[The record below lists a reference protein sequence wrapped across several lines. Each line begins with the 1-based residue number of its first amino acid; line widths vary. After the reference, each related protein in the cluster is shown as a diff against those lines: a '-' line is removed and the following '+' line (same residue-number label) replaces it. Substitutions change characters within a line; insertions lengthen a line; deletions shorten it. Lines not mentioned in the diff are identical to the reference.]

1 MQFDIVAND
10 KATGTMRSAEASMEK
25 FTSRLSSNFSK
36 IAMKAAAAY
45 AAISKIGQVFK
56 EGANIADEAKRLNI
70 SADLYQRLTIAA
82 DLFGAS
88 QQELAKG
95 FKDLNKLMDDAAT
108 KGKGPEFDALKALG
122 FSDESIINREVKR
135 IEVLQRLADAMAA
148 VSNEEQKFAI
158 ASRVL
163 GDKASMALMPIL
175 DNFSEFEDIM
185 ANATVLTDAQVA
197 ALDKTDDALTG
208 IMQKGK
214 TLLQKGIAEAT
225 NLVAGQNLEGA
236 IGDAKKSTP
245 EGEARAR
252 ALLGIGA
259 KPEPGAGVEKTS
271 GFAVTSLQEIGG
283 GLARGI
289 SPAELFAERTAQA
302 TETIAAVVTAAP
314 AAAPSSTDITK
325 PSTSP
330 SPMSAPSAP
339 AAKDPWALS
348 TLITSR
354 KAIK

>member
-10 KATGTMRSAEASMEK
+10 KATGTMRTAEASMEK
-25 FTSRLSSNFSK
+25 FTNRLSSNFSK
-36 IAMKAAAAY
+36 IAMRAAAAY
-45 AAISKIGQVFK
+45 AAISKLGQVFK

-70 SADLYQRLTIAA
+70 SIDLYQRLTMAA

-95 FKDLNKLMDDAAT
+95 FKDLNKLMDDAAS

-122 FSDESIINREVKR
+122 FSDESIMNREVRR
-135 IEVLQRLADAMAA
+135 IDVLQRLADAMAA
-148 VSNEEQKFAI
+148 VTNEEQKFAI

-175 DNFSEFEDIM
+175 DNFSEFENIM

-208 IMQKGK
+208 IMQKAK
-214 TLLQKGIAEAT
+214 TLVQKGIAEAT

-236 IGDAKKSTP
+236 IGEAKKATP

-252 ALLGIGA
+252 ALLSVGA
-259 KPEPGAGVEKTS
+259 KPEAQVDKGT

-289 SPAELFAERTAQA
+289 SPAEVFAERTAQA

-314 AAAPSSTDITK
+314 AVAPSATDITK
-325 PSTSP
+325 PSTSV
-330 SPMSAPSAP
+330 SPMSATQAP
-339 AAKDPWALS
+339 AAKDPWVLS
-348 TLITSR
+348 NLINSR